1 MSTEME
7 NHGSFDYAT
16 KYDLNQL
23 DKRLGDQ
30 LHDIREQLNINS
42 QAIVR
47 LEAVYN
53 SLEGLPN
60 TITNLD
66 KTITAIGYN
75 LESMDKNLAD
85 VKNSVSKQGEAIERL
100 ENENKTQN
108 EAIRQQ
114 DDDIQRV
121 DNKSKIDWAVF
132 LTNNFWKVLGIGGVL
147 YAVVRIILDKA

>member
-1 MSTEME
+1 MSQEME
-7 NHGSFDYAT
+7 DHGNLELVT

-23 DKRLGDQ
+23 DKRLGES
-30 LHDIREQLNINS
+30 LHEIREQLNRNS
-42 QAIVR
+42 QSIVR

-75 LESMDKNLAD
+75 LKSMDRNLAD
-85 VKNSVSKQGEAIERL
+85 VKVSVSKQGEAIERL

-108 EAIRQQ
+108 EAIHQQ
-114 DDDIQRV
+114 DEDIQRV